1 MGMPLPEI
9 PRDLSAVTA
18 GWLDRILRS
27 SGILAGARI
36 RDFEIEKLGEGEG
49 FMGETARL
57 HLAYAGSGEVGLPSV
72 VLKIPTSDR
81 KLRAAGEALGI
92 YERES
97 FFYQQLAGQMPVRV
111 PRCYFTAMDARPF
124 GSPEQDAVSLER
136 LEQFPRWGLAAL
148 VAAGPWLARISRRRY
163 VLLLEDLAPARLGN
177 QVTETSEE
185 DIRGAIASLA
195 RIHAHAWEN
204 PAVENVPWLHPIDS
218 TTKMNEYL
226 VARQRPHFEELFAAA
241 IPEYGKPHMDWLE
254 ENIGAIQRRLAK
266 PPCTLLH
273 GDYRLDNLF
282 FDDTAADSLA
292 IVSDWQ
298 VPSWGRGVCD
308 LAYFLSGTLEA
319 DLPVEAAFPHVDF
332 YHEQIRKLRSIRY
345 DREECRRDYVRAL
358 YLVLSRVVSSF
369 GEIEPSNDRAVT
381 LFRLWVGRAFSR
393 LRGVDP
399 ASVLQ

>member
-9 PRDLSAVTA
+9 PRNLSAVTA

-27 SGILAGARI
+27 SGTLAGARI
-36 RDFEIEKLGEGEG
+36 HDFEIEKLGEGEG

-57 HLAYAGSGEVGLPSV
+57 HLAYAGPGEVGLPSV
-72 VLKIPTSDR
+72 VLKIPTSDQ

-92 YERES
+92 YEREV
-97 FFYQQLAGQMPVRV
+97 FFYQHLAGQMPVRV
-111 PRCYFTAMDARPF
+111 PRCYFAAMDARPF

-148 VAAGPWLARISRRRY
+148 VAAGPWLTRISRRRY

-177 QVTETSEE
+177 QVTETSEQ
-185 DIRGAIASLA
+185 DIRRAIASLA
-195 RIHAHAWEN
+195 RIHAYAWGN
-204 PAVENVPWLHPIDS
+204 PVVENVPWLHPIDS
-218 TTKMNEYL
+218 ATKMNEYL
-226 VARQRPHFEELFAAA
+226 VARQRPHFEEIFAAA
-241 IPEYGKPHMDWLE
+241 IPEYGKPHLDWLE
-254 ENIGAIQRRLAK
+254 KNLGEVQRRLAK

-282 FDDTAADSLA
+282 FDDAAADSLA

-298 VPSWGRGVCD
+298 VPNWGRGVCD

-332 YHEQIRKLRSIRY
+332 YHEQIQKLRPIEY
-345 DREECRRDYVRAL
+345 KREECRRDYVRAL
-358 YLVLSRVVSSF
+358 YVVLSRVVSSF
-369 GEIEPSNDRAVT
+369 GEIEASNDRAVT
-381 LFRLWVGRAFSR
+381 LFRLWVERAFSR